1 MNLITLSVKNLQRRR
16 VRSLLTILGIAISAA
31 ALFSLLSFNSG
42 YDQALQQ
49 EMQNSG
55 AHFFVS
61 TEGCPMEAASLALH
75 GGEIPKFLDEARL
88 TQIRAVDGVRVAAG
102 MLIFSIIQEDGK
114 MSFFYGIDDEV
125 QKLKPHWKI
134 NGSWFKDEHSIIL
147 GAETAKVEKRSVG
160 DKIYF
165 LEIDAEFE
173 VAGII
178 DRTGSEDDGF
188 FFLPLKTA
196 QKVFQKENK
205 LTGVAVNLANLD
217 QMPKVKARIERL
229 PDVYVV
235 TREQMMEQIL
245 KLVGSSRSLMLSV
258 LVIAILISLLGVLNT
273 VLMSVFEMFK
283 EFGYLRCVGASG
295 FEVFK
300 LVLLE
305 TLTLSFAGAVIGTG
319 AGLAF
324 SSVIDTFIRDLLP
337 YAPAGKYIQFEPVIF
352 GLSVFAITLV
362 GGLAGVYPSLK
373 ASRISPMEAVRN
385 E

>member
-16 VRSLLTILGIAISAA
+16 VRSLLTILGIGISAA

-88 TQIRAVDGVRVAAG
+88 AQIRAVDGVRVAAG
-102 MLIFSIIQEDGK
+102 MLIFSIIQDDGK
-114 MSFFYGIDDEV
+114 MNFFYGIDDEA

-147 GAETAKVEKRSVG
+147 GAETAKVEKRSAG

-165 LEIDAEFE
+165 PEIDAEFE
-173 VAGII
+173 VAGILE
-178 DRTGSEDDGF
+178 RTGSEDDGF

-305 TLTLSFAGAVIGTG
+305 TLALSLAGAVIGTG

-324 SSVIDTFIRDLLP
+324 SNIIDTFIRGLLP

-362 GGLAGVYPSLK
+362 GGLAGIYPSFK

>member
-16 VRSLLTILGIAISAA
+16 MRSLLTVLGIAISAA

-88 TQIRAVDGVRVAAG
+88 AQIRAVDGVRVAAG
-102 MLIFSIIQEDGK
+102 MLIFSIIQDDGK
-114 MSFFYGIDDEV
+114 INFFYGIDDEV
-125 QKLKPHWKI
+125 QKLKPQWKI
-134 NGSWFKDEHSIIL
+134 NGTWFKDEHSIIL
-147 GAETAKVEKRSVG
+147 GAEAAKVEKRSVG

-165 LEIDAEFE
+165 PEIDAEFE
-173 VAGII
+173 VTGII
-178 DRTGSEDDGF
+178 ERTGSEDDGF

-196 QKVFQKENK
+196 QRVFQKENK

-295 FEVFK
+295 FDVFK
-300 LVLLE
+300 LVLWE
-305 TLTLSFAGAVIGTG
+305 TLALSLCGAIIGTG
-319 AGLAF
+319 AGLAL
-324 SSVIDTFIRDLLP
+324 SNGIDTFIRGLLP
-337 YAPAGKYIQFEPVIF
+337 YAPAGKYILFDPVIF
-352 GLSVFAITLV
+352 GLSVFAITFV
-362 GGLAGVYPSLK
+362 GCLAGVYPSLK